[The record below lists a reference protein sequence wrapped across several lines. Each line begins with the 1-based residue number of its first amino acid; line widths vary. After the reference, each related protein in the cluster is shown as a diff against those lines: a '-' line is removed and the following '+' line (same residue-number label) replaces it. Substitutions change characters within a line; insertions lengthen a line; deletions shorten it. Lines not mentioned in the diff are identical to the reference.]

1 MQDKQKPK
9 QTNKKLEK
17 ATLWGGSQVGR
28 TCRKR
33 ANQRLGAR
41 QGINPKGNQP

>member
-17 ATLWGGSQVGR
+17 ATLWGGRQVGR

-33 ANQRLGAR
+33 ANQRLGAC